1 MSEPAAIYEIPPDDR
16 VRVRRHPEWGT
27 GEVLSV
33 SQTLGVYQA
42 NFRRHQVH
50 TERFLLGPRERM
62 FYDRISEYLR
72 EGYDAAGIGEAR
84 TTRKQRA
91 IGFVMAIFQKIMS

>member
-1 MSEPAAIYEIPPDDR
+1 MWGAASESD
-16 VRVRRHPEWGT
+16 GT
-27 GEVLSV
+27 PNQNNGL
-33 SQTLGVYQA
+33 LCPL
-42 NFRRHQVH
+42 N